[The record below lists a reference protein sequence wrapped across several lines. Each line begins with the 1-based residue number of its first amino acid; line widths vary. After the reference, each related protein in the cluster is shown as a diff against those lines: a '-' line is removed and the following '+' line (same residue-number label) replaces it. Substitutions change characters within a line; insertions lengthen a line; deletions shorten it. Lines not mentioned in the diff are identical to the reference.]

1 MSDQENRWKWDK
13 FVEIGNT
20 IHKIVG
26 KEYKT
31 RLAKYA
37 LLLSDQLIDNHFI
50 LNLPINVE
58 IGNTIHKMRGV
69 VRTEKSKAA
78 LNFSDDLLRT
88 KYITDSKERYELY
101 KILLPKIAEYLDG
114 NAEVIQAAVREYF
127 LFQHGKAG
135 LDESLF
141 DITFSPKK
149 SGVQTGFT
157 CDVNNGTHFA
167 RYYIKTHQYG
177 PTEDNVKSIKPPDT
191 KELFVY
197 KLLNHIGI
205 GPQAHFI
212 IPSHGTKKTIYIA
225 TKDCHL
231 VLLSNLTKD
240 TANNNALLQ
249 LDLISR
255 ILCLRDCATN
265 SSNCG
270 QVGETA
276 MIVDFRIE
284 KQSWGYVKA
293 DILDKFYEG
302 NSEFHYSGLM
312 ATAVKTPHAVKMDIM
327 KKSLQEWKL
336 FESIEWA
343 ESEINGLVKR
353 CGKMRFE
360 DDLQQYV
367 KDLKATVEVLI

>member
-1 MSDQENRWKWDK
+1 MFLLFDKTMSDEENRWKWNE

-26 KEYKT
+26 KEYKP

-50 LNLPINVE
+50 VNLPI
-58 IGNTIHKMRGV
+58 KDQQ
-69 VRTEKSKAA
+69 
-78 LNFSDDLLRT
+78 L
-88 KYITDSKERYELY
+88 YEN
-101 KILLPKIAEYLDG
+101 LLPKLVGYLDG
-114 NAEVIQAAVREYF
+114 NADVIQAAVREYF

-135 LDESLF
+135 LEENHF
-141 DITFSPKK
+141 KIKFSPKK
-149 SGVQTGFT
+149 SGIQTGFI
-157 CDVNNGTHFA
+157 CDVKNGTQSV

-177 PTEDNVKSIKPPDT
+177 PTVDNVKSIKPPDT

-212 IPSHGTKKTIYIA
+212 IPSHGTKQTIYIA
-225 TKDCHL
+225 TEDCHL
-231 VLLSNLTKD
+231 VLLSHLTKD
-240 TANNNALLQ
+240 TANNKALLQ

-255 ILCLRDCATN
+255 ILCLRDCTTN
-265 SSNCG
+265 PSNCG

-284 KQSWGYVKA
+284 KQSLGYVKS

-302 NSEFHYSGLM
+302 NSEFNYTELM
-312 ATAVKTPHAVKMDIM
+312 KVAVKTTKEVKMDIM

-336 FESIEWA
+336 LESIEWA
-343 ESEINGLVKR
+343 ESEINGLVER
-353 CGKMRFE
+353 CGGKMQFE
-360 DDLQQYV
+360 DDLQKYV
-367 KDLKATVEVLI
+367 KDIKATVEVLMNA

>member
-1 MSDQENRWKWDK
+1 MSDEENRWKWNK
-13 FVEIGNT
+13 F
-20 IHKIVG
+20 
-26 KEYKT
+26 
-31 RLAKYA
+31 
-37 LLLSDQLIDNHFI
+37 
-50 LNLPINVE
+50 VE
-58 IGNTIHKMRGV
+58 IGNTIHKMRG
-69 VRTEKSKAA
+69 RELKTRKAKAA
-78 LNFSDDLLRT
+78 LLLSDALMNERNT
-88 KYITDSKERYELY
+88 FIIDSQERYELY
-101 KILLPKIAEYLDG
+101 ETLIVKIAEYLDG

-127 LFQHGKAG
+127 LFQQGKAG
-135 LDESLF
+135 LDETLF

-149 SGVQTGFT
+149 SGIQTGFT
-157 CDVNNGTHFA
+157 CDVNNGTQSV

-240 TANNNALLQ
+240 TANNTALLQ

-284 KQSWGYVKA
+284 KQSRGYFKA

-302 NSEFHYSGLM
+302 NSEFNYSGLM
-312 ATAVKTPHAVKMDIM
+312 ATAVKTHHAVKMDIM
-327 KKSLQEWKL
+327 KKSLQEWTL
-336 FESIEWA
+336 LESIELA
-343 ESEINGLVKR
+343 ESEINGLIKR
-353 CGKMRFE
+353 CDSKMRFE

-367 KDLKATVEVLI
+367 KDLKATVEVLIKSSEIK

>member
-1 MSDQENRWKWDK
+1 M
-13 FVEIGNT
+13 
-20 IHKIVG
+20 
-26 KEYKT
+26 
-31 RLAKYA
+31 AK
-37 LLLSDQLIDNHFI
+37 QLIESEF
-50 LNLPINVE
+50 LF
-58 IGNTIHKMRGV
+58 G
-69 VRTEKSKAA
+69 SQ
-78 LNFSDDLLRT
+78 
-88 KYITDSKERYELY
+88 ERYELY
-101 KILLPKIAEYLDG
+101 KTLLPKIAEYLDG
-114 NAEVIQAAVREYF
+114 NTEIIQAAVREHF
-127 LFQHGKAG
+127 LAQHCKAG
-135 LDESLF
+135 LDETLF

-149 SGVQTGFT
+149 SGIQTGFT
-157 CDVNNGTHFA
+157 CDVNNGVQSI

-177 PTEDNVKSIKPPDT
+177 PTEENLKSIKPPDI

-205 GPQAHFI
+205 GLQAHFI

-284 KQSWGYVKA
+284 EQSWGYVKA
-293 DILDKFYEG
+293 DILEKFYEG

-312 ATAVKTPHAVKMDIM
+312 ETAVKTPHAVKMDIM
-327 KKSLQEWKL
+327 KKSLDEWKL
-336 FESIEWA
+336 SENIEWA
-343 ESEINGLVKR
+343 ESEINGVVKR
-353 CGKMRFE
+353 CGGKMRFQ
-360 DDLQQYV
+360 DDLQKYV
-367 KDLKATVEVLI
+367 KDLMTTVQVLMKS

>member
-1 MSDQENRWKWDK
+1 METFYVNLIMIHCCSCILAFTFFINNQMTDEENRWKWNK
-13 FVEIGNT
+13 FVEIGN
-20 IHKIVG
+20 
-26 KEYKT
+26 
-31 RLAKYA
+31 
-37 LLLSDQLIDNHFI
+37 S
-50 LNLPINVE
+50 
-58 IGNTIHKMRGV
+58 IHKMRGV

-78 LNFSDDLLRT
+78 LNFSNDLLRT

-101 KILLPKIAEYLDG
+101 ETLLPKIAEYLDG
-114 NAEVIQAAVREYF
+114 NAQVIQAAVREYF
-127 LFQHGKAG
+127 FFQHGMAG

-141 DITFSPKK
+141 DISFSPKK
-149 SGVQTGFT
+149 SGIQTGFT
-157 CDVNNGTHFA
+157 CDVNNGTQST
-167 RYYIKTHQYG
+167 RYYIKTHQHG

-197 KLLNHIGI
+197 KLLNHIGM
-205 GPQAHFI
+205 GPQVHFI
-212 IPSHGTKKTIYIA
+212 VPSHGTKKTIYIA

-231 VLLSNLTKD
+231 LLLSNLTKD

-265 SSNCG
+265 TSNCG
-270 QVGETA
+270 QVDEKA

-284 KQSWGYVKA
+284 KQSSGYVKP

-327 KKSLQEWKL
+327 KKSIQEWKL
-336 FESIEWA
+336 LESIEWA

-353 CGKMRFE
+353 CSGKMRFE
-360 DDLQQYV
+360 DDLRQYV
-367 KDLKATVEVLI
+367 KDLKATVEVLEKS